1 MTSIIGGYD
10 TGLFDSS
17 LFLLN
22 RNDRTREGVAGHGE
36 EAYVNVANGN
46 LVLMHRDAFSAV
58 PGR

>member
-22 RNDRTREGVAGHGE
+22 RQDRTGGGVPAT
-36 EAYVNVANGN
+36 AKSCTSTWPTAT
-46 LVLMHRDAFSAV
+46 S
-58 PGR
+58 